1 MKSREKSI
9 FQVLQNKHFSRNSR
23 DLCLWSWVKHDYI
36 ERLLWPFPK
45 SYIFQSLLGLFQGF
59 LAFSNASWPFPR
71 LFGLFQ
77 VQSFL
82 GLFQSLAFSNV
93 SGLFAMPFP
102 KHVCLLPFPRHGQPL
117 GFAFSKASCCNL
129 VTSSQPKPFPRP
141 HELRQQVFSK
151 THNFAPNHVCLL
163 LFPKHAKLFCETPF
177 PKCHRLGQAMPGYME
192 GGQPQSF

>member
-102 KHVCLLPFPRHGQPL
+102 KHMCLLPFPRHGKPL
-117 GFAFSKASCCNL
+117 GFAFSKATCQSFFQSHSGYNYIRCLFQNPHAF
-129 VTSSQPKPFPRP
+129 PKACVPFA
-141 HELRQQVFSK
+141 FSK
-151 THNFAPNHVCLL
+151 AWPATWVCFFQSKLL
-163 LFPKHAKLFCETPF
+163 QLGYLIPAKALSKAT
-177 PKCHRLGQAMPGYME
+177 
-192 GGQPQSF
+192 